1 MRFPMGSPICSLR
14 VLLAALGLSLSLLP
28 VLAALFPAD
37 ALAQRVNLVDRIVAV
52 VNKEVITLSE
62 LNEAIG
68 TAERQLRRQGTQAP
82 ARDVLERQLLE
93 RLILDKA
100 QMQLARD
107 SGIRVDDVQV
117 DRAVQRVA
125 EQNSMTLSGFRAAL
139 ERDGVPFDGFRTDL
153 RDQITLQRLR
163 EREVDDKIQ
172 VSDTEI
178 DLFLEENSAQSAVR
192 AEYNLAHILVRV
204 PDQASPER
212 IEVARARAEKARA
225 DAESG
230 DFRAAAATYSD
241 APDALQGGAIGWR
254 TGDRLPELFA
264 DAVSK
269 MNPGQLSAVL
279 RSSAGFH
286 VLKLLDRRG
295 AVAPNVPI
303 TQTRARHILIRTSET
318 VSEADARR
326 RLLGLR
332 ERILAGA
339 DFAVLARS
347 NSDDS
352 TSARGGDLDW
362 IYPGDTVPEFERA
375 MQELKTGELSQ
386 PVKTPFGFHLIQVME
401 RRSAE
406 LSPERRRL
414 QARQA
419 LRERKSDETFQ
430 QWLRQLRDQTY
441 VELRLEDR

>member
-1 MRFPMGSPICSLR
+1 MRLLKIFLAVCVLSP
-14 VLLAALGLSLSLLP
+14 LAS
-28 VLAALFPAD
+28 VD
-37 ALAQRVNLVDRIVAV
+37 ALAQRVSLVDRIVAV

-100 QMQLARD
+100 QLQLARD
-107 SGIRVDDVQV
+107 SGIRVDDMQI
-117 DRAVQRVA
+117 DRAVQRIA

-139 ERDGVPFDGFRTDL
+139 ERDGVPFDAFRQDL
-153 RDQITLQRLR
+153 RDQITLTRLR

-212 IEVARARAEKARA
+212 IEAARSRAEKARA

-264 DAVSK
+264 DAVAK

-318 VSEADARR
+318 VSEDNARR

-375 MQELKTGELSQ
+375 MQELKPGELSQ

-419 LRERKSDETFQ
+419 LRERKADETFQ